1 VQSSKAPI
9 KKLSRA
15 PQAFDKTHWDVVAAE
30 TLRAKPLQIWRAYM
44 RRVYLHLVQSW
55 LPGDSSGFR
64 LKTDLFEEAVSAH
77 HLLGDL
83 GPHSIGIDTS
93 SVVVGSAHYRLLQE
107 GLSRSLVVGDLRQ
120 LPFRPRSINQI
131 LSGSSLDHF
140 SCKSD
145 ITRSLEELAQVLT
158 DGGVLVITFDNPH
171 NPIIWVRNHLPF
183 VWLNRS
189 GLVPYYVGVTFTSKE
204 ARHELQ
210 AAGLTLTH
218 EAVVC
223 HAPRVL
229 AIAVVSLAEHF
240 NWQWLET
247 FVARLLYRCEA
258 LERWPTR
265 YFSGY
270 YLAFRAEKRAAAV
283 R

>member
-1 VQSSKAPI
+1 MKE

-15 PQAFDKTHWDVVAAE
+15 PQAFDKTHWDAVAAE
-30 TLRAKPLQIWRAYM
+30 TLRAKPLHIWRAYM

-55 LPGDSSGFR
+55 LPGDSSAFR

-83 GPHSIGIDTS
+83 GQHSIGIDTS
-93 SVVVGSAHYRLLQE
+93 SLVVRSAHNRLLKE
-107 GLSRSLVVGDLRQ
+107 GLSCSLIVGDLRQ
-120 LPFRPRSINQI
+120 LPFRPRCINQI

-140 SCKSD
+140 SCKTD

-171 NPIIWVRNHLPF
+171 NPIVWVRNHLPF
-183 VWLNRS
+183 VWLHRS
-189 GLVPYYVGVTFTSKE
+189 GLVPYYVGVTFNSEE

-210 AAGLTLTH
+210 AVGLTVTH
-218 EAVVC
+218 EAVVG
-223 HAPRVL
+223 HAPRAL
-229 AIAVVSLAEHF
+229 AIALVGLAERF
-240 NWQWLET
+240 GWQWLET

-265 YFSGY
+265 YLSGY
-270 YLAFRAEKRAAAV
+270 YLAFRAEKRAADSAG
-283 R
+283 